1 MNQTLFLE
9 IQYIWF
15 GISIFLMVLL
25 LLNQYPIFRNT
36 LGVKQLEA
44 RHIVLFSVLFS
55 VMGVA
60 GTYWNVEAANGI
72 VNFRAVGIML
82 GGFLGGPLVGTIV
95 GLVAGGFR
103 ALVIPVGDP
112 MIHGG
117 LSVAQGILAGV
128 LSRKVKAGRPLWWS
142 SLGGAVFLE
151 VLFWAA
157 FLMVA
162 QPSDPGEVLTHLALP
177 ILITNSAGVAL
188 FIGILENSIHGADT
202 RITQAMKNAFDSVHI
217 LLSAL
222 KGGLGEVNVGKIVDI
237 IITMLPTLSWV
248 AVIYKGKVYTRTRFT
263 TPVEEAQGSAELRI
277 LESQKTLPNL
287 PHILSLEVKD
297 GNGKVGEILAA
308 KSGASRPPYGTS
320 YFFRREVEYIQ
331 GISQLISAIHEYE
344 RMKRSKELLAEAEIR
359 ALQAQINPHFLY
371 NTLNT
376 ISFYIR
382 SDPDTA
388 RNLIAYLS
396 DYFRH
401 SLSHPSA
408 CIPLAEEIHVIACY
422 MKLEQ
427 ARFGDR
433 LRITYCL
440 PGKEQISLPPLLL
453 QPLVENAVNHGVLPL
468 PAGGDIEVG
477 LIDHG
482 DMVKLYVRDTGV
494 GIPREKRK
502 GLLID
507 RHQRDCIG
515 LINVHQR
522 LLALYGPESG
532 LHILSKPG
540 KGTIVYM
547 KIPKGESGIGS

>member
-1 MNQTLFLE
+1 MNRGLFLG
-9 IQYIWF
+9 IQYVWF
-15 GISIFLMVLL
+15 GISIFLMVLI
-25 LLNQYPIFRNT
+25 LLNQVPIFRNT
-36 LGVKQLEA
+36 LGAKKLEP
-44 RHIVLFSVLFS
+44 RHKALFILLFSA
-55 VMGVA
+55 MGVA

-82 GGFLGGPLVGTIV
+82 GGFLGGPLVGTVV

-103 ALVIPVGDP
+103 ALVIPMGDP
-112 MIHGG
+112 YIHGG
-117 LSVAQGILAGV
+117 LSVAQGILAGL
-128 LSRKVKAGRPLWWS
+128 LSRKIKAGQPLW
-142 SLGGAVFLE
+142 LRAFLGAVALGI
-151 VLFWAA
+151 LFWGS
-157 FLMVA
+157 FLAIA
-162 QPSDPGEVLTHLALP
+162 QPSDLGHVVTHLALP
-177 ILITNSAGVAL
+177 ILVTNSIGVAV
-188 FIGILENSIHGADT
+188 FIGILENSVRGTDT
-202 RITQAMKNAFDSVHI
+202 RLTEATKTAFDSVHI
-217 LLSAL
+217 LFSEL
-222 KGGLGEVNVGKIVDI
+222 KGGLGEFNVAKIADLLV
-237 IITMLPTLSWV
+237 TALPSLSWAGV
-248 AVIYKGKVYTRTRFT
+248 VYQDRVYIRTHFRN
-263 TPVEEAQGSAELRI
+263 PIEAARGRAETEI
-277 LESQKTLPNL
+277 LEKQKSLPAL
-287 PHILSLEVKD
+287 PHILSLPVKD
-297 GNGKVGEILAA
+297 GRRTVGTIFAA
-308 KSGASRPPYGTS
+308 KSTDAMPPYGKRP
-320 YFFRREVEYIQ
+320 FFLREMEYIE
-331 GISQLISAIHEYE
+331 GISQLVSAIHESE
-344 RMKRSKELLAEAEIR
+344 RMKQGKELLAEAEIR

-382 SDPDTA
+382 SDPETA

-401 SLSHPSA
+401 SLSHPA
-408 CIPLAEEIHVIACY
+408 AYIPLSEEIHVIACY

-433 LRITYCL
+433 LRITYRL

-502 GLLID
+502 KLLID

-547 KIPKGESGIGS
+547 KIPKKGS